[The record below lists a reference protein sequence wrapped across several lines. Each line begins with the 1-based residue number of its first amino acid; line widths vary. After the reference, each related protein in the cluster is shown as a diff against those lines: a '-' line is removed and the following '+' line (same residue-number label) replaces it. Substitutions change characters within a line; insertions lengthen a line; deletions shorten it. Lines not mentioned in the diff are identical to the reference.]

1 MIMIMIIFTPR
12 FRTVCHGSPSLDSFQ
27 FQRMAPGP
35 NKDSKEPEEVKQD
48 NLKTRSNPGQL
59 DQVDQVGQV
68 GQVDQVGECV
78 KASDLITP
86 TGANQLTD
94 AKDSKKAFI
103 MCHLNSSDQ
112 ICPANQV
119 FSCILEEL

>member
-1 MIMIMIIFTPR
+1 
-12 FRTVCHGSPSLDSFQ
+12 
-27 FQRMAPGP
+27 MAPGS

-48 NLKTRSNPGQL
+48 NLKTRSNPGQ
-59 DQVDQVGQV
+59 VDQVGQV
-68 GQVDQVGECV
+68 NECV
-78 KASDLITP
+78 KVSDLITP

-119 FSCILEEL
+119 FSCILEKL

>member
-1 MIMIMIIFTPR
+1 
-12 FRTVCHGSPSLDSFQ
+12 
-27 FQRMAPGP
+27 MAPGS

-48 NLKTRSNPGQL
+48 NLKTRSNPGQ
-59 DQVDQVGQV
+59 VDQVGQV
-68 GQVDQVGECV
+68 GQVDECV
-78 KASDLITP
+78 KALDLITP

-119 FSCILEEL
+119 FSCILEKL